1 MALNVCFSF
10 VFQYLEENVD
20 KTYVDVAVMAK
31 ELQTRWPEYSR
42 RKTVPFRQLVEQA
55 YKTVLHSYGLDSN
68 PSSEE
73 DGSDVEVMTNKANPM
88 GDALNDLYGGKKA
101 GSSNDDPID
110 ISSDESG
117 GEEKNETTVS
127 LR

>member
-1 MALNVCFSF
+1 
-10 VFQYLEENVD
+10 
-20 KTYVDVAVMAK
+20 MAK

-68 PSSEE
+68 PSSEGEE
-73 DGSDVEVMTNKANPM
+73 DGSDVEVMTNRPNQVS
-88 GDALNDLYGGKKA
+88 DTLNNLYSGGKKP

-117 GEEKNETTVS
+117 NEGEKEETVS
-127 LR
+127 CDRFFETVTIVCP